1 MTAATASGVPIVRKW
16 KAAIVLFV
24 IGCAIFRRHLR
35 RAGTGGE
42 EVVAIVMPKSLT
54 STAEP
59 MLTLS
64 INGNKDAQLMPDVSA
79 NIP

>member
-1 MTAATASGVPIVRKW
+1 MRRASVTAATASGVPIVRRW

-42 EVVAIVMPKSLT
+42 VVVAIVYAEISDFHFR
-54 STAEP
+54 TAAE
-59 MLTLS
+59 S
-64 INGNKDAQLMPDVSA
+64 YN
-79 NIP
+79 